1 MEFQKLV
8 HRAMALRKQYEDKEK
23 ELYGS
28 PSSEEHIA
36 EGFAGDVNN
45 LIKFMQAEQGK
56 RDIAYST
63 DKIESQLAHC
73 LWSVITVSQMRG
85 INLERAFME
94 AMDRLEAH
102 MMEADE

>member
-1 MEFQKLV
+1 MEFQKIV
-8 HRAMALRKQYEDKEK
+8 HRAMDLRRQYEVKET

-28 PSSEEHIA
+28 PSTSEQVA
-36 EGFAGDVNN
+36 EGFASDVNN

-73 LWSVITVSQMRG
+73 LWSVITISQMRD
-85 INLERAFME
+85 IDLERAFME
-94 AMDRLEAH
+94 AMDRLETH
-102 MMEADE
+102 MIEADE

>member
-1 MEFQKLV
+1 MEFQSLV
-8 HRAMALRKQYEDKEK
+8 HRAMTLRKKYELKET

-28 PSSEEHIA
+28 PSTIDQIA

-56 RDIAYST
+56 RDIALST
-63 DKIESQLAHC
+63 EKIESQLAHC
-73 LWSVITVSQMRG
+73 LWSVITISQMRG
-85 INLERAFME
+85 IELDRAFME